1 MRCAPFALCFLS
13 CMAASGSDTGDGSAF
28 LISPRRKAEI
38 FGLVLM
44 VLALLLSLAFVSY
57 HAGDSTVLRTTQ
69 LSEAFLN
76 PQEVQTDVP
85 IQNVLGLLGARLA
98 QIFVPGFIGYGV
110 LLLSGLLMVW
120 GYAIFRHSSLR
131 RLLYPSILTVLSAFV
146 VSCLLGWLDHSL
158 EASLAAWAG
167 AAGIGTAGW
176 LQNVFGEVGSFIL
189 LLLAVAVM
197 LLLVVDHDIQRTVD
211 RVIDAVQAIMRGFAS
226 LGAYIQNQWAE
237 ARADVQVST
246 NPSPS
251 EDSGQPAATSA
262 PKTEDVTKPS
272 PSPKT
277 TRAGDVSAKKEPS
290 SSTSKTLEPPKPDA
304 GDGRIRRNDLF
315 RPDAESSSSATEE
328 RRREKDDREQSS
340 DADAPSQK
348 HEVTYPPTSSPTGDT
363 DEQTSEEPSPPESPS
378 SPSEQDPTSAD
389 ADEDTEA
396 REDVDDD
403 VSMTIQEQVEE
414 EKTDEIE
421 RTPETPEDFQY
432 EPPSLSLLD
441 ESPDEDST
449 INREELEENKRILL
463 DKLDMYN
470 IEIEEINAVVGPT
483 VTRYELTPAPGVKV
497 SRIKSLEDDLAMA
510 MAAPGIRMIAPIP
523 GKSAVGVEIPNRN
536 RELVRLRDIIGT
548 TKFQDTELE
557 LPLPL
562 GKTIEGE
569 VYVDDLTTM
578 PHLLIAG
585 ATGSGKSVGLNS
597 IITGLIYATHP
608 ANLRFVI
615 IDPKKIELQ
624 QYTPLETQFVAV
636 PEDIDETVITD
647 VDEASGVLKSVER
660 EMETRYDLLS
670 DANVRNITGYNE
682 KFKAG
687 ELDPTEGHRHMP
699 YLVVVVDE
707 LADLMMAAGDD
718 VEGPISRLAQMARAV
733 GIHLILAT
741 QRPSVDVVTG
751 VIKANF
757 PSRIAFEVASR
768 VDSRTILDQGGAED
782 LVGNGDM
789 LLLSG
794 SDLKRLQGPFV
805 SVDEVE
811 TVVEYVADQPGVT
824 AYTLPSLQDAG
835 HGPNETLG
843 VEDTDDKF
851 EEAARVIV
859 RRQQGSV
866 SLLQRK
872 LAVGY
877 TRAARIVDQ
886 LEEAG
891 IVGPFNGTK
900 AREVL
905 VENEEE
911 LDDLLH
917 GEDDPDPDPE
927 EA

>member
-1 MRCAPFALCFLS
+1 
-13 CMAASGSDTGDGSAF
+13 MAASGSDTKTEEAF
-28 LISPRRKAEI
+28 LISPRRKMEI

-44 VLALLLSLAFVSY
+44 VLALLLSLAFASY
-57 HAGDSTVLRTTQ
+57 HAGDARILR
-69 LSEAFLN
+69 SAEWAEVFLN
-76 PQEVQTDVP
+76 PRQAQTEGVV
-85 IQNVLGLLGARLA
+85 QNVLGLIGARLA
-98 QIFVPGFIGYGV
+98 RTFVPGFIGYGV

-120 GYAIFRHSSLR
+120 GYAIFRHAPLR
-131 RLLYPSILTVLSAFV
+131 RLVYPSILTVLSAFL
-146 VSCLLGWLDHSL
+146 VSSLLGWFHHTLN
-158 EASLAAWAG
+158 ASLSAWAG
-167 AAGIGTAGW
+167 LAGIGTAGW
-176 LQNVFGEVGSFIL
+176 MQNVFGEVGALIL
-189 LLLAVAVM
+189 LLLAVAVL

-211 RVIDAVQAIMRGFAS
+211 RVIEAAHAIVAGLSAVGTYMAD
-226 LGAYIQNQWAE
+226 QWTR
-237 ARADVQVST
+237 ARAQARTDEEAPASD
-246 NPSPS
+246 SPTAS
-251 EDSGQPAATSA
+251 AA
-262 PKTEDVTKPS
+262 
-272 PSPKT
+272 
-277 TRAGDVSAKKEPS
+277 S
-290 SSTSKTLEPPKPDA
+290 SSTESEPKNAQSSSATPADSPIEKTPSPGPPAERSIEPVPENRA
-304 GDGRIRRNDLF
+304 VRRNDLF
-315 RPDAESSSSATEE
+315 RPDSDRPPSEDDAEPAP
-328 RRREKDDREQSS
+328 SS
-340 DADAPSQK
+340 DR
-348 HEVTYPPTSSPTGDT
+348 SSPTP
-363 DEQTSEEPSPPESPS
+363 DEPAPESSKQTSSKHESTAASPSRDTEETSETPTESPS
-378 SPSEQDPTSAD
+378 RPPERD
-389 ADEDTEA
+389 APTEA
-396 REDVDDD
+396 PPDAQDSPPDSGPEEPDGTSDD
-403 VSMTIQEQVEE
+403 VAMTIQEQVEE
-414 EKTDEIE
+414 ETTDEIE
-421 RTPETPEDFQY
+421 RTPESPEDFEY
-432 EPPSLSLLD
+432 EPPSLDLLD
-441 ESPDEDST
+441 ETVDQDPS
-449 INREELEENKRILL
+449 INREELEENKRVLL

-470 IEIEEINAVVGPT
+470 VEIEEINAVVGPT

-536 RELVRLRDIIGT
+536 RELVRLRDVIGT
-548 TKFQDTELE
+548 RKFQDTDLK

-569 VYVDDLTTM
+569 VHVGDLTTM

-585 ATGSGKSVGLNS
+585 ATGSGKSVGLNT
-597 IITGLIYATHP
+597 IITGLIYACHP

-624 QYTPLETQFVAV
+624 QYTQLETQFVAV
-636 PEDIDETVITD
+636 PEDIDQTVITD
-647 VDEASGVLKSVER
+647 IDEASGVLKSVER

-670 DANVRNITGYNE
+670 DANVRNISGYND
-682 KFKAG
+682 KFQAG

-789 LLLSG
+789 LFLSG
-794 SDLKRLQGPFV
+794 SDLQRLQGPFV
-805 SVDEVE
+805 SVEEVE
-811 TVVEYVADQPGVT
+811 RVVEYVADQPGVT
-824 AYTLPSLQDAG
+824 PYTLPSLQEAG
-835 HGPNETLG
+835 HGPDETLG

-900 AREVL
+900 ARDVL
-905 VENEEE
+905 VGDEEE
-911 LDDLLH
+911 LDQLLH
-917 GEDDPDPDPE
+917 GDEGEDETAPD
-927 EA
+927 EAE

>member
-1 MRCAPFALCFLS
+1 
-13 CMAASGSDTGDGSAF
+13 MAASGSDTGNGSAF

-57 HAGDSTVLRTTQ
+57 HTSDSTVLRSAQ

-76 PQEVQTDVP
+76 PQEVQSDIPV
-85 IQNVLGLLGARLA
+85 QNVLGLLGARLA
-98 QIFVPGFIGYGV
+98 QLFVPGFIGYGV
-110 LLLSGLLMVW
+110 LLLSGLIMVW
-120 GYAIFRHSSLR
+120 GYAIFRHTPLR
-131 RLLYPSILTVLSAFV
+131 RLVYPSILTALSAFV
-146 VSCLLGWLDHSL
+146 GSCLLGWFDHSV
-158 EASLAAWAG
+158 EASLTAWAG
-167 AAGIGTAGW
+167 AVGIGTAGW

-211 RVIDAVQAIMRGFAS
+211 RIIDAVQALLWGVAAA
-226 LGAYIQNQWAE
+226 GAYVQTQWRK
-237 ARADVQVST
+237 ARAEVQT
-246 NPSPS
+246 APEPSPS
-251 EDSGQPAATSA
+251 RVSGSPASTEETTQSA
-262 PKTEDVTKPS
+262 AS
-272 PSPKT
+272 
-277 TRAGDVSAKKEPS
+277 S
-290 SSTSKTLEPPKPDA
+290 SSTAPVREDETSTGPVEPASEPLEAPTSESGETPV
-304 GDGRIRRNDLF
+304 RRNDLF
-315 RPDAESSSSATEE
+315 RPNSDPFPESTPE
-328 RRREKDDREQSS
+328 RDRDQT
-340 DADAPSQK
+340 AP
-348 HEVTYPPTSSPTGDT
+348 
-363 DEQTSEEPSPPESPS
+363 EPSPAPSSEKSDTTTGNDSISYPPS
-378 SPSEQDPTSAD
+378 SPSTDDRNKGTNEEPTRAPEKPTAASPEAESSEAD
-389 ADEDTEA
+389 DEAEA
-396 REDVDDD
+396 RDEVEDD

-414 EKTDEIE
+414 ETTDEIE
-421 RTPETPEDFQY
+421 RTPETPEDFAY

-449 INREELEENKRILL
+449 INREELEENKRVLL

-470 IEIEEINAVVGPT
+470 IDIEEINAVVGPT
-483 VTRYELTPAPGVKV
+483 VTRYELTPAPGIKV

-569 VYVDDLTTM
+569 VYIDDLTTM

-636 PEDIDETVITD
+636 PEDIDQTVITD

-789 LLLSG
+789 LFLSG

-811 TVVEYVADQPGVT
+811 TVVDYVADQPGVT
-824 AYTLPSLQDAG
+824 AYTLPSLQEAG
-835 HGPNETLG
+835 HGPDETLG

-905 VENEEE
+905 VEDEGE
-911 LDDLLH
+911 LDELLH
-917 GEDDPDPDPE
+917 GEDESEPDPE
-927 EA
+927 DA

>member
-1 MRCAPFALCFLS
+1 
-13 CMAASGSDTGDGSAF
+13 
-28 LISPRRKAEI
+28 
-38 FGLVLM
+38 
-44 VLALLLSLAFVSY
+44 
-57 HAGDSTVLRTTQ
+57 
-69 LSEAFLN
+69 
-76 PQEVQTDVP
+76 
-85 IQNVLGLLGARLA
+85 
-98 QIFVPGFIGYGV
+98 
-110 LLLSGLLMVW
+110 
-120 GYAIFRHSSLR
+120 
-131 RLLYPSILTVLSAFV
+131 
-146 VSCLLGWLDHSL
+146 
-158 EASLAAWAG
+158 
-167 AAGIGTAGW
+167 
-176 LQNVFGEVGSFIL
+176 
-189 LLLAVAVM
+189 
-197 LLLVVDHDIQRTVD
+197 
-211 RVIDAVQAIMRGFAS
+211 
-226 LGAYIQNQWAE
+226 
-237 ARADVQVST
+237 
-246 NPSPS
+246 
-251 EDSGQPAATSA
+251 
-262 PKTEDVTKPS
+262 
-272 PSPKT
+272 
-277 TRAGDVSAKKEPS
+277 
-290 SSTSKTLEPPKPDA
+290 
-304 GDGRIRRNDLF
+304 
-315 RPDAESSSSATEE
+315 
-328 RRREKDDREQSS
+328 
-340 DADAPSQK
+340 
-348 HEVTYPPTSSPTGDT
+348 
-363 DEQTSEEPSPPESPS
+363 
-378 SPSEQDPTSAD
+378 
-389 ADEDTEA
+389 
-396 REDVDDD
+396 
-403 VSMTIQEQVEE
+403 MTIQEQVEE
-414 EKTDEIE
+414 ETTDEIE
-421 RTPETPEDFQY
+421 RTPESPEDFEY
-432 EPPSLSLLD
+432 EPPSLDLLD
-441 ESPDEDST
+441 ETVDQDPS
-449 INREELEENKRILL
+449 INREELEENKRVLL

-470 IEIEEINAVVGPT
+470 VEIEEINAVVGPT

-536 RELVRLRDIIGT
+536 RELVRLRDVIGT
-548 TKFQDTELE
+548 RKFQDTDLK

-569 VYVDDLTTM
+569 VHVGDLTTM

-585 ATGSGKSVGLNS
+585 ATGSGKSVGLNT
-597 IITGLIYATHP
+597 IITGLIYACHP

-624 QYTPLETQFVAV
+624 QYTQLETQFVAV
-636 PEDIDETVITD
+636 PEDIDQTVITD
-647 VDEASGVLKSVER
+647 IDEASGVLKSVER

-670 DANVRNITGYNE
+670 DANVRNISGYNE
-682 KFKAG
+682 KFQAG

-789 LLLSG
+789 LFLSG
-794 SDLKRLQGPFV
+794 SDLQRLQGPFV
-805 SVDEVE
+805 SVEEVE
-811 TVVEYVADQPGVT
+811 RVVEYVADQPGVT
-824 AYTLPSLQDAG
+824 PYTLPSLQEAG
-835 HGPNETLG
+835 HGPDETLG

-900 AREVL
+900 ARDVL
-905 VENEEE
+905 VGDEEE
-911 LDDLLH
+911 LDQLLH
-917 GEDDPDPDPE
+917 GDEGEDETAPDDAE
-927 EA
+927 